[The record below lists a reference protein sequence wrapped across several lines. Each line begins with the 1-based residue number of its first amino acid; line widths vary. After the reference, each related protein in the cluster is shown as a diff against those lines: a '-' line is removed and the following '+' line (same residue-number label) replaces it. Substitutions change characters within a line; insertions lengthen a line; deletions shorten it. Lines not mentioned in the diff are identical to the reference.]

1 MGMGEPLANYKNVM
15 EAVRRINTELG
26 IGARHITLSTSG
38 MHLSTFTL
46 AIPPVSSK
54 HTVFLLHILYIIHPS
69 FLSSLLSHLTPI
81 PNTGI
86 APRIRTLADE
96 DIQVGLAI
104 SLHQT
109 SDAKRSPLMPI
120 NDKYPIQELL
130 DACRYYIKQTG
141 RRVTFEWALIRNQT
155 E

>member
-1 MGMGEPLANYKNVM
+1 MP
-15 EAVRRINTELG
+15 
-26 IGARHITLSTSG
+26 
-38 MHLSTFTL
+38 
-46 AIPPVSSK
+46 
-54 HTVFLLHILYIIHPS
+54 HP
-69 FLSSLLSHLTPI
+69 
-81 PNTGI
+81 GI